1 MPLQIRAAARDLRS
15 GFNTNSSV
23 VSAMRPF
30 LKGNNALLE
39 KRCSRGRY
47 RERFM
52 RLWVLL
58 QVFKTPSML
67 PAARAF
73 IADSDDD
80 ER

>member
-1 MPLQIRAAARDLRS
+1 
-15 GFNTNSSV
+15 
-23 VSAMRPF
+23 
-30 LKGNNALLE
+30 
-39 KRCSRGRY
+39 
-47 RERFM
+47 M

-58 QVFKTPSML
+58 QVVKTPSML